1 MQNIVSVLYNSIMD
15 LKSFIYKSLLKRT
28 YYRYGSCTR
37 CGDCCSKIYVKHK
50 NGIIK
55 DEAEFYKLKNFHPF
69 YASLEIT
76 DKDEQGLVFKC
87 NKFDKEK
94 KICTIHKFRFA
105 ICRKYPSEEIF
116 KFNGVMS
123 ENCGYYFKPVIS
135 FQTILKKLKK
145 DSYKKLL

>member
-1 MQNIVSVLYNSIMD
+1 MG
-15 LKSFIYKSLLKRT
+15 LKSFFYKSILKKK
-28 YYRYGSCTR
+28 YYRYGSCNR
-37 CGDCCSKIYVKHK
+37 CGACCTKIYVKHK
-50 NGIIK
+50 KGIIK
-55 DEAEFYKLKNFHPF
+55 NEDEFYKLKKLHPF
-69 YASLEIT
+69 YASLEIV

-94 KICTIHKFRFA
+94 RICTIHKFRSS

-123 ENCGYYFKPVIS
+123 ENCGYYFKPIES
-135 FQTILKKLKK
+135 FQDILKKLKK